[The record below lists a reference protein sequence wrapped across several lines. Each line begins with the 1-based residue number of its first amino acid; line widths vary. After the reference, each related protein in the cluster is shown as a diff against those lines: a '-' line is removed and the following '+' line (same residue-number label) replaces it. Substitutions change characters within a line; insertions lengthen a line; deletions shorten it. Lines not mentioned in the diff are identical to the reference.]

1 MTGPATIFVI
11 LLPYVMG
18 IAALLHV
25 LGVRG
30 W

>member
-1 MTGPATIFVI
+1 MNAAAAFVV
-11 LLPYVMG
+11 LPPYVMG
-18 IAALLHV
+18 IAALLHA

>member
-1 MTGPATIFVI
+1 MTGPATIFIV

-18 IAALLHV
+18 IAALLHAM
-25 LGVRG
+25 GVAG